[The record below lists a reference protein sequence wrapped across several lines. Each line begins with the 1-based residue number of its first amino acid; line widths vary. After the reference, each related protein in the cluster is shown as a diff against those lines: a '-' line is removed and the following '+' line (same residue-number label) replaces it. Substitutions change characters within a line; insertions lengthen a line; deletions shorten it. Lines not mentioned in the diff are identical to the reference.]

1 MKKCFRDF
9 FLKGD
14 SKVKIYIYGLI
25 EKIWNC
31 LIFIKLYYIKS
42 FDKKNKQKSMRKQL
56 VLTSAST
63 SQNMTRF

>member
-25 EKIWNC
+25 EKIWSC
-31 LIFIKLYYIKS
+31 LIQKKYAKTACPDKCINSAKS
-42 FDKKNKQKSMRKQL
+42 DKRLIRCQL
-56 VLTSAST
+56 KD
-63 SQNMTRF
+63 NH